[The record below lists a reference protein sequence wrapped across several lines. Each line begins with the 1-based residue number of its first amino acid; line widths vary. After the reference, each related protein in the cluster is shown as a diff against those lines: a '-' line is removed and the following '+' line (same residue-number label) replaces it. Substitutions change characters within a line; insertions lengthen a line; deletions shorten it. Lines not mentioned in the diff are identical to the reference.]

1 MACLTKELKQS
12 TDNSMPTKQNNSAHF
27 VVNKTEK
34 HYVVESSSKS
44 SNNQFESVLLIKS
57 LNVS

>member
-1 MACLTKELKQS
+1 MVCLTHDFKQL
-12 TDNSMPTKQNNSAHF
+12 TENSMPTKQNNSAHF

-34 HYVVESSSKS
+34 HYVVETSLKP
-44 SNNQFESVLLIKS
+44 SNNESESVLLIKS